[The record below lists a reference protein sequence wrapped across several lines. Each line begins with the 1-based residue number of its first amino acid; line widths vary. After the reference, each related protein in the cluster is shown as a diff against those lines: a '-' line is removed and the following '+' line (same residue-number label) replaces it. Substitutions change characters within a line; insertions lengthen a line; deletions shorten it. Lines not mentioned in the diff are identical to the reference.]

1 MKLINWLILALVFLQ
16 TVPAQ
21 AQAQSSATAREL
33 AKKGT
38 LLMSGNKVEA
48 AIETYTRAI
57 ELSPNYA
64 DAYVKRGMAKRAK
77 GDLEGSIE
85 DYEKAVSI
93 DPKSVLGNRFVAQ
106 AYSNRGYIKLNA
118 LELNSAIED
127 FTKAINITPNEDGHY
142 YRRGYARLIKEDLA
156 EALSDLNKALTI
168 VGQDNFSSKTLIY
181 ASRGMV
187 KLLQGK
193 NVEAQM
199 DFDECVKL
207 NKVEKFDL
215 DQYIW
220 SIEVQ
225 IRVMRQRRAIQQRNI
240 G

>member
-1 MKLINWLILALVFLQ
+1 MNWLILALVFLQ

-21 AQAQSSATAREL
+21 AQSSATARAL

-38 LLMSGNKVEA
+38 SLMSGNKVDA

-64 DAYVKRGMAKRAK
+64 EAYVKRGMAKRAK
-77 GDLEGSIE
+77 GDLAGSIE

-93 DPKSVLGNRFVAQ
+93 DPKSILGNRFVAQ

-118 LELNSAIED
+118 LDLDSAIED

-142 YRRGYARLIKEDLA
+142 YRRGYARLIKEDLV
-156 EALSDLNKALTI
+156 EALNDLNKALTV

-193 NVEAQM
+193 TVEAQM
-199 DFDECVKL
+199 DFDECVRL
-207 NKVEKFDL
+207 NEVEKFDL
-215 DQYIW
+215 DRHLW
-220 SIEVQ
+220 SIEEE
-225 IRVMRQRRAIQQRNI
+225 IRMMRQRRAMQQHNI